1 MNIKYEI
8 PPKFSSG
15 FVSIDLEIFGMDDK
29 RMHRPDNGIFA
40 CASIA
45 HESNP
50 EIAYIL
56 TDEKKLQ
63 GALDNLEHCVHVFQY
78 GTFDIVHLR
87 RWAKYRP
94 RKKFWDTYLIERI
107 MYGGYYNKFALD
119 DLVRRHLDEYRD
131 KSLQKSFITTIEL
144 SKEQIQYA
152 AQDAIDTLKVALSQK
167 QKIDKDSFT
176 VWKKID
182 LPALWAFLDFQGFR
196 LNVDAWKTLAE
207 HNEQREQ
214 ELDESFD
221 FNPRSPKQV
230 KEKLQELGW
239 KSLKSTAV
247 GELEKRSRKNPES
260 KPALLANEILE
271 YRKYK
276 KRASTYGMNFIED
289 YLESELDYH
298 VIHAN
303 YNVIGA
309 ETGRSSS
316 SSPNCQNIIARDTN
330 AYRNCFLARP
340 GNKLIVAD
348 FSSQEPRVLA
358 YKSKDKKLLEIF
370 QSGKDIYIDVARKI
384 FGEEI
389 NKSDPRR
396 DDMKALILGTDYGM
410 SEYGLAKRLGCSK
423 DEAVSL
429 LNSFFSKFP
438 TLADY
443 MHEQRTK
450 TTYVTSVAGRKIW
463 LNPYSFQCERNA
475 LNAPIQSSA
484 ADMMKLAIS
493 KMHQQ
498 WPKDLRY
505 GIVAQI
511 HDEVVID
518 TPENSAEEIARFVE
532 DCMTSAGEELCPDIP
547 FPVDAVICD
556 TWGGKKG

>member
-1 MNIKYEI
+1 LTK
-8 PPKFSSG
+8 
-15 FVSIDLEIFGMDDK
+15 
-29 RMHRPDNGIFA
+29 
-40 CASIA
+40 
-45 HESNP
+45 
-50 EIAYIL
+50 IL
-56 TDEKKLQ
+56 LT
-63 GALDNLEHCVHVFQY
+63 
-78 GTFDIVHLR
+78 
-87 RWAKYRP
+87 
-94 RKKFWDTYLIERI
+94 
-107 MYGGYYNKFALD
+107 
-119 DLVRRHLDEYRD
+119 
-131 KSLQKSFITTIEL
+131 
-144 SKEQIQYA
+144 
-152 AQDAIDTLKVALSQK
+152 
-167 QKIDKDSFT
+167 
-176 VWKKID
+176 
-182 LPALWAFLDFQGFR
+182 
-196 LNVDAWKTLAE
+196 
-207 HNEQREQ
+207 
-214 ELDESFD
+214 
-221 FNPRSPKQV
+221 
-230 KEKLQELGW
+230 
-239 KSLKSTAV
+239 
-247 GELEKRSRKNPES
+247 
-260 KPALLANEILE
+260 
-271 YRKYK
+271 
-276 KRASTYGMNFIED
+276 
-289 YLESELDYH
+289 
-298 VIHAN
+298 
-303 YNVIGA
+303 
-309 ETGRSSS
+309 
-316 SSPNCQNIIARDTN
+316 RDTN